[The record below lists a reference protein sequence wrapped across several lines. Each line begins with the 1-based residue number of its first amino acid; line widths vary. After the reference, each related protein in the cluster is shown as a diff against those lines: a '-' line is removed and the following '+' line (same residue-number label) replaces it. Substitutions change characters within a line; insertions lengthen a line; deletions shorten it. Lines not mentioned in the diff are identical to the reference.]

1 MDYLSVSGCSAKSR
15 KIDHSI
21 VIERLE
27 EEEKRPPGY
36 QARRPSSCSRSRNSA
51 AASSMGSSMFSSKPQ
66 VPEIKETSQTFN
78 DFRADD
84 SAAALALKKKL
95 LKRQTVRL
103 DTVPSVKQSDEK
115 SQQMR
120 SF

>member
-1 MDYLSVSGCSAKSR
+1 M
-15 KIDHSI
+15 
-21 VIERLE
+21 
-27 EEEKRPPGY
+27 
-36 QARRPSSCSRSRNSA
+36 
-51 AASSMGSSMFSSKPQ
+51 
-66 VPEIKETSQTFN
+66 PEIKETSQTFN